1 MVFSGWS
8 DTLALMQR
16 SINLAVGAFLVL
28 GLGGLLFLAL
38 KVSNLM
44 GSSVP
49 NGYQVYAL
57 FDDIG
62 GLKPSSAVR
71 SAGVLVGRVQSIDF
85 DDQRYQARVTL
96 LLDGNVQ
103 FPKDS
108 SAQILTSG
116 LLGEKYIG
124 LQPGAD
130 TEMLASNDRIVITQ
144 SAVVLENL
152 ISQFLYNR
160 PSSQPAAAEAPAGSA
175 SGGVSL
181 PSLQ

>member
-1 MVFSGWS
+1 M
-8 DTLALMQR
+8 
-16 SINLAVGAFLVL
+16 L
-28 GLGGLLFLAL
+28 GLLGLLFLAL

-44 GSSVP
+44 GASVP
-49 NGYQVYAL
+49 RGYQVYAL

-130 TEMLASNDRIVITQ
+130 TEMLANNDRIVMTQ

-160 PSSQPAAAEAPAGSA
+160 PSSEPSGPSPA
-175 SGGVSL
+175 SGPTESLSL
-181 PSLQ
+181 PGLK

>member
-1 MVFSGWS
+1 M
-8 DTLALMQR
+8 
-16 SINLAVGAFLVL
+16 
-28 GLGGLLFLAL
+28 
-38 KVSNLM
+38 
-44 GSSVP
+44 
-49 NGYQVYAL
+49 
-57 FDDIG
+57 
-62 GLKPSSAVR
+62 
-71 SAGVLVGRVQSIDF
+71 
-85 DDQRYQARVTL
+85 TL

-130 TEMLASNDRIVITQ
+130 TEMLANNDRIVMTQ

-160 PSSQPAAAEAPAGSA
+160 PSSEPSSPSPA
-175 SGGVSL
+175 SGPTESLSL
-181 PSLQ
+181 PGLK

>member
-1 MVFSGWS
+1 MGFSRWS
-8 DTLALMQR
+8 DTLDAMQR
-16 SINLAVGAFLVL
+16 TINLAVGAFLVL
-28 GLGGLLFLAL
+28 GLLGLLFLAL

-44 GSSVP
+44 GASVP
-49 NGYQVYAL
+49 KGYQVYAL
-57 FDDIG
+57 FDDVG

-108 SAQILTSG
+108 SAQILTAG

-130 TEMLASNDRIVITQ
+130 TEMLANNDRIVMTQ

-160 PSSQPAAAEAPAGSA
+160 PSSEPSSPSPA
-175 SGGVSL
+175 SGPTELLSL
-181 PSLQ
+181 PGLK

>member
-1 MVFSGWS
+1 
-8 DTLALMQR
+8 MQR
-16 SINLAVGAFLVL
+16 TINLAVGAFLVL
-28 GLGGLLFLAL
+28 GLLGLLFLAL

-44 GSSVP
+44 GASVP
-49 NGYQVYAL
+49 KGYQVYAL

-130 TEMLASNDRIVITQ
+130 TEMLANNDRIVMTQ
-144 SAVVLENL
+144 SAIVLENL

-160 PSSQPAAAEAPAGSA
+160 PSSEPSSPSPV
-175 SGGVSL
+175 SGPTESLSL
-181 PSLQ
+181 PGLK

>member
-1 MVFSGWS
+1 
-8 DTLALMQR
+8 MQPK
-16 SINLAVGAFLVL
+16 INLAVGAFLVL
-28 GLGGLLFLAL
+28 GLLGLLFLAL

-49 NGYQVYAL
+49 KGYQVYAL

-130 TEMLASNDRIVITQ
+130 TEMLASNDRIVMTQ

-160 PSSQPAAAEAPAGSA
+160 SSSEPSGSA
-175 SGGVSL
+175 PTTGQSDSLSL
-181 PSLQ
+181 PGLK